1 MQYDPIMAKRADLR
15 AEYNKS
21 AHAGTVCSYRLNI
34 DHSRLVDFVNILP
47 KRSDLRVRVAT
58 VGIEQAYAEWSHQAS
73 K

>member
-15 AEYNKS
+15 AQYDKS
-21 AHAGTVCSYRLNI
+21 THAGTVSQGPMKI

-47 KRSDLRVRVAT
+47 KRSDLRMRVMK
-58 VGIEQAYAEWSHQAS
+58 VGLEYAYAEWSHQTG